1 VIEEGKMSA
10 KGLQTIAFLLLV
22 ALVVY
27 VAAQGVV

>member
-1 VIEEGKMSA
+1 VNEEGKMSA